1 MNKKFEY
8 LLVKNAKLIENDE
21 TVDFVVKGDKIE
33 SIGKIETN
41 EFQGEVWD
49 VEGKTVACGLIDMHV
64 HFREPGQEHKETL
77 HTGSEASKAGGFTS
91 ACCMPNTNPT
101 IDNEQIVSFINEK
114 SKNEITNIYAIGAIS
129 KGRKGAELAAIAE
142 MVEAGAVA
150 ISDDGSC
157 TMNSELVRYALEY
170 SKMYGIPVITHAE
183 DHGLTRGACMNEGL
197 VSTKLGLKGWPS
209 VAEDIIVAREILLS
223 EFTGGKMHIAH
234 TSTKGSVELVRRG
247 KEKGINITCEVTP
260 HHFTLTDEAILGYD
274 TNAKMCP
281 PLREQ
286 KDVEALIEGLKDG
299 TVDVIA
305 TDHAPHH
312 IDEKDIDFPN
322 AAMGITGLE
331 VAIGIVGK
339 HLVETGILDW
349 KQALAKISTNP
360 RKILNLEMPQIKVGS
375 KAEFTI
381 LDLDKE
387 WTYDVS
393 KTLSKS
399 QNCPYNGWEMKGFVN
414 GVVNKGMFW
423 KAKN

>member
-1 MNKKFEY
+1 MNKKFDY
-8 LLVKNAKLIENDE
+8 LLVKNAKILETDE
-21 TVDFVVKGDKIE
+21 ILDFVVKNDTIDFV
-33 SIGKIETN
+33 GKIDTSN
-41 EFQGEVWD
+41 FNGEVWD
-49 VEGKTVACGLIDMHV
+49 VQQKTVACGLTDIHV

-77 HTGSEASKAGGFTS
+77 HSGSETAKIGGFTS
-91 ACCMPNTNPT
+91 VCCMPNTKPA
-101 IDNEQIVSFINEK
+101 IDNEQIVSFIKQK
-114 SKNEITNIYAIGAIS
+114 SQNEITNIYPIGTIS
-129 KGRKGAELAAIAE
+129 KERKGVELSLIAE

-183 DHGLTRGACMNEGL
+183 DHGLTRGAAMNEGL
-197 VSTKLGLKGWPS
+197 VATKLGLKGWPS

-234 TSTKGSVELVRRG
+234 TSTKGSIELLRRA

-260 HHFTLTDEAILGYD
+260 HHFTLTDEAVTGYN

-286 KDVEALIEGLKDG
+286 ADVEALIEGLRDG

-312 IDEKDIDFPN
+312 VDDKDTDFPS

-331 VAIGIVGK
+331 TAIGLIGK
-339 HLVETGILDW
+339 VLVANKILTW
-349 KQALAKISTNP
+349 KQAIEKISKNP
-360 RKILNLEMPQIKVGS
+360 RKILNFEIPQIKKGS
-375 KAEFTI
+375 KAEFTV
-381 LDLDKE
+381 LDLEKI
-387 WTYDVS
+387 WTYNLNE
-393 KTLSKS
+393 TRSKS
-399 QNCPYNGWEMKGFVN
+399 KNSPFDAWELQGKAI
-414 GVVNKGMFW
+414 GVVNKGMIF
-423 KAKN
+423 KS